1 MYDYVLILATDSS
14 CHLGVARSVHHHPGL
29 LDFLMPRNTRMYIS
43 VTALFVSPQ
52 NASDFVHLRLH
63 PACSSGLGRL
73 DLLLLDP
80 GPLAWQRFEIFSL
93 RSCSKYTVQL
103 SSVADVG

>member
-29 LDFLMPRNTRMYIS
+29 LDFLIPRNTRMYIS

-52 NASDFVHLRLH
+52 NASDFVTPANPHDLTFCNHLHLHLH
-63 PACSSGLGRL
+63 PACPSGLGR
-73 DLLLLDP
+73 
-80 GPLAWQRFEIFSL
+80 
-93 RSCSKYTVQL
+93 V
-103 SSVADVG
+103 